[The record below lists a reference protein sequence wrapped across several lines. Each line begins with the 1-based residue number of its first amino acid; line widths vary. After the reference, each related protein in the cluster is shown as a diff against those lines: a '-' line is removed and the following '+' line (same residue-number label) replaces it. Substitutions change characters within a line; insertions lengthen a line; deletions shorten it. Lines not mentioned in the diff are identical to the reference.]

1 MADKTFQLDIVTP
14 ERKVFSEKVNFA
26 VFPGSEGEL
35 GILFDHAPLL
45 ARLAPGEIRITRDKK
60 TDCLAISGGFLEVRK
75 NEVSVISETAEYGH
89 QIDLE
94 RALKEKESAEAEL
107 KKAQAFPEIK
117 AAKYRL
123 QKAEARIK
131 VAQKAS
137 GVPPPVQ
144 EKK

>member
-14 ERKVFSEKVNFA
+14 ERKVFSEKVDFA

-45 ARLAPGEIRITRDKK
+45 SRLDPGEIRITRENKIE
-60 TDCLAISGGFLEVRK
+60 CMAISGGFLEVRK
-75 NEVSVISETAEYGH
+75 NDVSVITETAERFH
-89 QIDLE
+89 EIDLE
-94 RALKEKESAEAEL
+94 RALKEQESAELEM
-107 KKAQAFPEIK
+107 KQAQSFGEIK

-123 QKAEARIK
+123 MKAEARIK
-131 VAQKAS
+131 VAKKAQ
-137 GVPPPVQ
+137 GAQTVP